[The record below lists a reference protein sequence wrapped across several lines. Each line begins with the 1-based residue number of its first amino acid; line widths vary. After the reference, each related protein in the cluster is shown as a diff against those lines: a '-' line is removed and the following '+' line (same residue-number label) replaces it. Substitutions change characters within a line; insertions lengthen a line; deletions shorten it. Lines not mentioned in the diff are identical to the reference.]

1 MLGSVPPKRLV
12 ASPATQLRQR
22 KYESAIAYPW
32 PSSKPMEERASE
44 RDKKYRLV
52 PEEASPSRQ

>member
-12 ASPATQLRQR
+12 TQLRQR